1 MARKAPSTCRL
12 LTDFR
17 CRARRL
23 VVVPD
28 IPPSTNERAK
38 MADSYKVCSERA
50 DAAAEAARNATLD
63 NVRQRE
69 LRAEKTWRGL
79 ATQAKAVDE
88 QRQKMAREKAAQQ
101 EAQERDEEAASATTD
116 A

>member
-1 MARKAPSTCRL
+1 MA
-12 LTDFR
+12 
-17 CRARRL
+17 
-23 VVVPD
+23 
-28 IPPSTNERAK
+28 E
-38 MADSYKVCSERA
+38 SYKICSERA

-88 QRQKMAREKAAQQ
+88 QRQKLARDKAREQEVLEQAENSAGAAA
-101 EAQERDEEAASATTD
+101 EA
-116 A
+116 